1 MLSAQCPM
9 GQMSADKCP
18 GTKQRSRGGAE
29 TRRREVPVIFLR
41 VSASPRENRVAASNG
56 RISAP
61 DAQPTMNVTRTAS
74 AAFTAEFESEEEL
87 REEQRTNLSMGG
99 LRLTTSEI
107 VALNATLLVTLRGPW
122 GGESFARATVVAIL
136 PEGIALVI
144 DGNPDEH
151 VARLMARPAD
161 DSSDDTIE
169 KRQNI
174 WDRVRALSQME
185 KILLAIKADRT
196 ERALLL
202 QDNDPRVLLSLL
214 RNPRLTVDE
223 VARLA
228 KSSFL
233 NFQIA
238 DVIIKTTQWMSN
250 LDVRLGLI
258 HNPKTPPAYALR
270 ILPTLPE
277 SEVRSIARAGS
288 NMQLK
293 TAALRQLQG
302 R

>member
-1 MLSAQCPM
+1 
-9 GQMSADKCP
+9 
-18 GTKQRSRGGAE
+18 
-29 TRRREVPVIFLR
+29 
-41 VSASPRENRVAASNG
+41 
-56 RISAP
+56 
-61 DAQPTMNVTRTAS
+61 MNVTRTAS

-136 PEGIALVI
+136 SEGIALVI

-161 DSSDDTIE
+161 DSSDETIE

-185 KILLAIKADRT
+185 KILLAVKADRT

-202 QDNDPRVLLSLL
+202 QDNDPRVLLSIL

-238 DVIIKTTQWMSN
+238 DVIIKTTQWMSS